1 MKKIFFTFCIIG
13 FFSSF
18 VSADESLLE
27 IKQRLE
33 RIERNISDLQKV
45 LFSKKNSSQPSENN
59 IQDESSQIT
68 VFDMRLRDIENDLK
82 AINLNY
88 ENMAFEIEE
97 LINALEGLSLS
108 LNNNIITQNN
118 EMQKLSLKIDS
129 NLLPEN
135 NEKEIVADTSSDSI
149 KNNDLE
155 NLSNDENTLGT
166 LKISSNDLSEPSTD
180 SIEQDEP
187 NNELSPEEQFQLA
200 YDYL

>member
-1 MKKIFFTFCIIG
+1 
-13 FFSSF
+13 
-18 VSADESLLE
+18 
-27 IKQRLE
+27 
-33 RIERNISDLQKV
+33 
-45 LFSKKNSSQPSENN
+45 
-59 IQDESSQIT
+59 
-68 VFDMRLRDIENDLK
+68 
-82 AINLNY
+82 
-88 ENMAFEIEE
+88 
-97 LINALEGLSLS
+97 
-108 LNNNIITQNN
+108 
-118 EMQKLSLKIDS
+118 MQKLSLKIDS

-200 YDYL
+200 YDYLRSQKLDKAKSLLELFIKNHPSHVLAGLAQYWLGEVIYLNKEYRQAAIVFSEGYQKYPESVKAPESLYKLAESLIKIEKKDDACATLNQFLIKYPNHELIKKINLKINDLQCS